1 MLELILST
9 WLLWVALQVLLLLVG
24 PLFAPM
30 LGLGACTNGIWITI
44 PGHVREILTPEELEA
59 VIAHE
64 RGHRYRLHALE
75 NLVLACFFI
84 RRSPERAWQQELEAD
99 DHAADMGHAKALA
112 SALRKLSRH
121 PNDNERAWRLLER
134 TL

>member
-1 MLELILST
+1 MLALILSA

-84 RRSPERAWQQELEAD
+84 RRSPARAWEQELQAD
-99 DHAADMGHAKALA
+99 EYAADMGHAKALA
-112 SALRKLSRH
+112 SALRKLSC
-121 PNDNERAWRLLER
+121 NSQDLLRARMLLER